1 MPPANDP
8 VCAKMALD
16 AFSTR
21 FADERNSIGCINDAR
36 STPCFERGRDD
47 AIVERSAI
55 RKVTYVTFALIVLFH
70 PTRRGREMAW
80 WLGKRA
86 SKVAQNCF

>member
-1 MPPANDP
+1 MIL
-8 VCAKMALD
+8 CAKMALD

-55 RKVTYVTFALIVLFH
+55 RKVTWRMA
-70 PTRRGREMAW
+70 RRHVRFDSPLSPDAP
-80 WLGKRA
+80 RA
-86 SKVAQNCF
+86 